1 MGDTPIS
8 PSYRLF
14 NYIRESVLQDSN
26 PQNQRGVERRHKR
39 DLLTRLNV
47 EFDCIRKK
55 RGDRIKVL
63 EAIRLVEDSIREID
77 ELLKTLSDKF

>member
-1 MGDTPIS
+1 MSIT
-8 PSYRLF
+8 RTKEVL
-14 NYIRESVLQDSN
+14 RE
-26 PQNQRGVERRHKR
+26 EIKE
-39 DLLTRLNV
+39 LLTRLNN
-47 EFDCIRKK
+47 EFDWIGKK